1 MRRVLAVGVLALTGC
16 ATAVYTPPVDRT
28 GIASSD
34 RTYQASVDAT
44 WGALVDFA
52 SSRFFS
58 IQHVEKASGLMS
70 LSFSASPV
78 ELYVDCGT
86 ITVSGAQQGSPE
98 PYVRYLERSFGA
110 RLEGR
115 ANVLARASGADASSV
130 RVTARYTFTVPGSPG
145 SSAQVFSFDTG
156 SGQTLQVAN
165 PLVGTLPFR
174 TCRPTGRIEMMILDG
189 VARSMSPQPK

>member
-16 ATAVYTPPVDRT
+16 ATAVYTPPVDRA
-28 GIASSD
+28 GLVSSD
-34 RTYQASVDAT
+34 RTYQAGVDST

-70 LSFSASPV
+70 LSFSATPV

-86 ITVSGAQQGSPE
+86 ITVSSAQQGSPE
-98 PYVRYLERSFGA
+98 PYVRYLERNFGA

-115 ANVLARASGADASSV
+115 ANVLARAVGVDAANV
-130 RVTARYTFTVPGSPG
+130 RVTARYTFTVPGSP
-145 SSAQVFSFDTG
+145 AQVFSFDTG
-156 SGQTLQVAN
+156 SGQTLQLAN
-165 PLVGTLPFR
+165 PLLGTLPFR
-174 TCRPTGRIEMMILDG
+174 TCRPTGRIEMMVLDG
-189 VARSMSPQPK
+189 VARAMSPQPK